1 MPHLRHFSAG
11 KIWSVS
17 VVVEKLSVRSYS
29 AVEQSFGYG
38 MGKVYVQ
45 GKLSPTSS
53 TDSKLA
59 LDLLQLILLEKTR
72 MGAIA
77 HVNLPLIGPQMPND
91 ILRLEAVF
99 NLPNLLTAQLRP
111 HLDQTCIDNRI
122 DRRWKMAAL
131 RPALRQ

>member
-17 VVVEKLSVRSYS
+17 VVVEKWSVRSYS

-99 NLPNLLTAQLRP
+99 NLPNLLQP
-111 HLDQTCIDNRI
+111 NCVRI
-122 DRRWKMAAL
+122 STKHASIIGLTVGGRWL
-131 RPALRQ
+131 PFGPPLRQ